1 MARPFNDPADEDQD
15 LPEEEYLPNMEE
27 DEPTAAEDIRGDLTN
42 SQKLDRV
49 LDVIEGALNSG
60 GASSKTAADD
70 EAEQRL
76 QSQDIS
82 GLELSHITQKDDNE
96 KMSHAAAKEPPRSG
110 HYQFICALSKRVY
123 VYKFEINRGL
133 ELMPS

>member
-1 MARPFNDPADEDQD
+1 M
-15 LPEEEYLPNMEE
+15 EEE
-27 DEPTAAEDIRGDLTN
+27 EPTAAEDVRGDHLTN

-76 QSQDIS
+76 QSQDSKPIS
-82 GLELSHITQKDDNE
+82 GLEPSHITQKDDN
-96 KMSHAAAKEPPRSG
+96 KMSHEAAKKPPRSG
-110 HYQFICALSKRVY
+110 HYQLLFICALSNRVY
-123 VYKFEINRGL
+123 VYKFRSNRGL

>member
-1 MARPFNDPADEDQD
+1 M
-15 LPEEEYLPNMEE
+15 EEE
-27 DEPTAAEDIRGDLTN
+27 EPTAAEDVRGDHLTN

-76 QSQDIS
+76 QSHDIS
-82 GLELSHITQKDDNE
+82 GLESSHITQKDDNE

-110 HYQFICALSKRVY
+110 HYQLLFICALSNRVY
-123 VYKFEINRGL
+123 VYKFRSNRGL

>member
-1 MARPFNDPADEDQD
+1 MARPFNDPADEDRD
-15 LPEEEYLPNMEE
+15 LPEEEDLPNIEE
-27 DEPTAAEDIRGDLTN
+27 EEPAASEDLTN

-60 GASSKTAADD
+60 GASSKPAADD

-82 GLELSHITQKDDNE
+82 GLEPSHITQKDDNE

-110 HYQFICALSKRVY
+110 LTTNYYSSLHFQSGVMFMNLHVI
-123 VYKFEINRGL
+123 EG
-133 ELMPS
+133 

>member
-1 MARPFNDPADEDQD
+1 MARPFNDPADEDRD
-15 LPEEEYLPNMEE
+15 LPEEEDVPDMEDE
-27 DEPTAAEDIRGDLTN
+27 EPTAVEDLTN

-82 GLELSHITQKDDNE
+82 GVEPSHITQKDDIE

-110 HYQFICALSKRVY
+110 HYQLLFLFALSNRVY
-123 VYKFEINRGL
+123 LLYYNREGL
-133 ELMPS
+133 KI

>member
-1 MARPFNDPADEDQD
+1 MARPFNDPADEEDQD
-15 LPEEEYLPNMEE
+15 LPEEEDLADMEE
-27 DEPTAAEDIRGDLTN
+27 EESTAAGDLTN

-60 GASSKTAADD
+60 GASSKTAADE

-82 GLELSHITQKDDNE
+82 GLEPSHITQTDDNE

-110 HYQFICALSKRVY
+110 HYQLLFICTLSKRITY
-123 VYKFEINRGL
+123 NSAY
-133 ELMPS
+133 

>member
-15 LPEEEYLPNMEE
+15 LPEEEDLADMEE
-27 DEPTAAEDIRGDLTN
+27 EEPTAAEEVRDDLTN

-82 GLELSHITQKDDNE
+82 SLEPSHITQKDDNE

-110 HYQFICALSKRVY
+110 HYQLLFLFALTDRVSFI
-123 VYKFEINRGL
+123 NL
-133 ELMPS
+133 EVVEGRN